1 MILSDE
7 TPSGINRVSLDSF
20 QVYPTVSYG
29 EITLKA
35 DFGKDMKARVAVVIP
50 LGTCV
55 WEKTYY
61 GVQLDE
67 VISTADMQ
75 PGVYYLVLSTE
86 EGKSTKPFIVKR

>member
-1 MILSDE
+1 
-7 TPSGINRVSLDSF
+7 
-20 QVYPTVSYG
+20 
-29 EITLKA
+29 
-35 DFGKDMKARVAVVIP
+35 MKARVAVVTP

-86 EGKSTKPFIVKR
+86 EGKSTKPFRDDSGSFEPGAGVILYSYN

>member
-1 MILSDE
+1 
-7 TPSGINRVSLDSF
+7 
-20 QVYPTVSYG
+20 
-29 EITLKA
+29 
-35 DFGKDMKARVAVVIP
+35 MKARVAVVTP

-75 PGVYYLVLSTE
+75 RE
-86 EGKSTKPFIVKR
+86 FIIWYCRQKRVNRPSLLL

>member
-1 MILSDE
+1 MKL
-7 TPSGINRVSLDSF
+7 F
-20 QVYPTVSYG
+20 Q
-29 EITLKA
+29 
-35 DFGKDMKARVAVVIP
+35 DFIFSVFSVN
-50 LGTCV
+50 
-55 WEKTYY
+55 TYY

>member
-1 MILSDE
+1 M
-7 TPSGINRVSLDSF
+7 
-20 QVYPTVSYG
+20 
-29 EITLKA
+29 KA
-35 DFGKDMKARVAVVIP
+35 DFRQGYEGSVAVVTP

-67 VISTADMQ
+67 VISTADRQ